1 MIGGSEMFCVKC
13 GTEINSEDL
22 HCSKCGAVNENY
34 IPQKGTKKI
43 PSFNGVRRENT
54 EVNEEVCR

>member
-1 MIGGSEMFCVKC
+1 MFCVKC